1 MSIGIINKSDTP
13 LAFATELQRDRW
25 HIKYSDLTEICQG
38 GPLVGNLIINGQK
51 VFLDKF
57 FGGPLLYVENSVFIP
72 MFIHKFCISGFMLSV
87 IELNFMQLRLVK
99 GIYDLV
105 YLDSINENEILFYKD
120 VDRTKLQRKKIDN
133 KWLNV

>member
-1 MSIGIINKSDTP
+1 
-13 LAFATELQRDRW
+13 
-25 HIKYSDLTEICQG
+25 
-38 GPLVGNLIINGQK
+38 
-51 VFLDKF
+51 
-57 FGGPLLYVENSVFIP
+57 
-72 MFIHKFCISGFMLSV
+72 MLSV
-87 IELNFMQLRLVK
+87 IELNSMQLRLVK